1 MADNISVSY
10 NGISS
15 MCSAMKLFR
24 HALQAP
30 SRFHVSSPSVFV
42 LIHKYIRTFIH
53 TYIHSY
59 IHTFIYTY
67 IHTYIHTHI
76 HTYTHSYIHTYIHTY
91 VCVCVCV
98 CVCVYKYIEHIHI
111 IISLSGIWVSDEES

>member
-1 MADNISVSY
+1 MADNRSVSY
-10 NGISS
+10 NGICSI
-15 MCSAMKLFR
+15 CSAMKLFR

-42 LIHKYIRTFIH
+42 LIHKCIRTFIHTYIH

-59 IHTFIYTY
+59 IHTYIYIYVHTY
-67 IHTYIHTHI
+67 THTYIHTF
-76 HTYTHSYIHTYIHTY
+76 IHTYIHTY
-91 VCVCVCV
+91 ICVCV